1 MVGTSAPSSTVQ
13 DEEEK
18 VVYSCAIG
26 VDSKTD
32 DRKKSYLKRGI
43 KSQTSLTLG

>member
-1 MVGTSAPSSTVQ
+1 MRSESSSKPGTSAPSSTVQ

-32 DRKKSYLKRGI
+32 DRKI
-43 KSQTSLTLG
+43 EVTLG